1 MTGAGS
7 GAQASYPAPRPR
19 RRARPGVGVDRTLRA
34 IAVVV
39 FLFLYVPIALVV
51 LFSFTNGDFAGE
63 IRGFSFR
70 WYEKAFTN
78 PFVLRSLT
86 NSLTIGLAT
95 GVLSAVVG
103 TIAALALQRVGPRVR
118 AVFDVLTYIAI
129 VIPSIVIGI
138 ASLVFVINAFD
149 AINPW
154 LAALWP
160 AALGQA
166 PKLELGI
173 PTVVGAHSVF
183 GIALVI
189 VLVRARIA
197 GMDRSL
203 VEASSDLFATPWR
216 TFRQVTLPQLNPAI
230 LAGFLLTFTFSFDE
244 YVIASFV
251 RGSATTIPNYVFS
264 SIRRPPVKPDVNAI
278 AAVILGVTLLMLL
291 VAWLFYRRSER
302 RRGIASAR
310 LREDTDT

>member
-1 MTGAGS
+1 MTVDRHPGRPGTRP
-7 GAQASYPAPRPR
+7 ASRP
-19 RRARPGVGVDRTLRA
+19 ARPGVGADRAFRA
-34 IAVVV
+34 FAALVFV
-39 FLFLYVPIALVV
+39 FLYGPIALVV
-51 LFSFTNGDFAGE
+51 LFSFTAGDFAGE
-63 IRGFSFR
+63 IRGFSLR
-70 WYEKAFTN
+70 WYEHAFTN
-78 PFVLRSLT
+78 AFVLRSLV

-95 GVLSAVVG
+95 GVISAVVG
-103 TIAALALQRVGPRVR
+103 TMAALALQRVRPRVR
-118 AVFDVLTYIAI
+118 AIFDALTYTAI

-138 ASLVFVINAFD
+138 SSLVFLISAFD
-149 AINPW
+149 VLNPI
-154 LAALWP
+154 LAAAWP
-160 AALGQA
+160 AVLGA
-166 PKLELGI
+166 PPVLGPGI

-197 GMDRSL
+197 GMDRTL
-203 VEASSDLFATPWR
+203 IEASSDLFATPWR

-278 AAVILGVTLLMLL
+278 ATVLLGATLLLLL
-291 VAWLFYRRSER
+291 VAWLLYSRSAR
-302 RRGIASAR
+302 RRAASAATPGDVIP
-310 LREDTDT
+310 L